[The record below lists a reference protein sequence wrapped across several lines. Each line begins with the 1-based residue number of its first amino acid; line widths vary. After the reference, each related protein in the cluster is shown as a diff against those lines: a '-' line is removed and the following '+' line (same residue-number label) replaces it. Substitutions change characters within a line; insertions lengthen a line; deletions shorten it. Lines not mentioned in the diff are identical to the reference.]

1 MPLNIYGGQLLWFKL
16 FLRRGHTLKME
27 ESFSVNWQFKS
38 SGRTIETSLM
48 LLKEKDFHSW
58 DNTDSFH
65 LYQARPSTA
74 ATRNFASVSGQMF
87 CSFCV

>member
-1 MPLNIYGGQLLWFKL
+1 
-16 FLRRGHTLKME
+16 ME

-38 SGRTIETSLM
+38 SSRTIETSLM

-58 DNTDSFH
+58 DNTESFH
-65 LYQARPSTA
+65 LYRARPSTSA
-74 ATRNFASVSGQMF
+74 AGNFASVSGQMF